1 MRLDQLTKKYPIVAS
16 LTIFIIVTVLTEA
29 PIQSIRNVLAPVTG
43 RVYGDYLTDLIL
55 NALGT
60 ICLLLA
66 AAKVGLG
73 GKLGLKRPRPWRS
86 LLLTWPL
93 VLLTLFFGSEVLFG
107 DVGLVFDPILFVIFA
122 CLYLAIGFLEE
133 VLFRGYVQ
141 GFLMR
146 RWGHS
151 YRGILLSVL
160 VACFIFCGAHLANL
174 VMGRS
179 TLLYAATQV
188 VYTFFFG
195 VYFSALY
202 VRSGSLV
209 PGIVLHTIF
218 NFANNLDAFA
228 PGAPPRSEIVRSVT
242 PEAAFAGIL
251 ITLPLLLCGLFYLR
265 RSRVQLPAAGGP
277 DCI

>member
-1 MRLDQLTKKYPIVAS
+1 MKLDQLTKKYPIVAS
-16 LTIFIIVTVLTEA
+16 LTIFVTMTVLTEA
-29 PIQSIRNVLAPVTG
+29 PIQSIRGVLAPVTG
-43 RVYGDYLTDLIL
+43 RLYGDYLTDLIL
-55 NALGT
+55 NASGA

-73 GKLGLKRPRPWRS
+73 GKLGLKKPRPWQS

-93 VLLTLFFGSEVLFG
+93 VLLALLCGSDVFLG
-107 DVGLVFDPILFVIFA
+107 DAGLVFAPVLFVILA
-122 CLYLAIGFLEE
+122 CLYLAIGFFEE
-133 VLFRGYVQ
+133 ILFRGYVQ

-160 VACFIFCGAHLANL
+160 VVCLIFCGAHLVNL

-179 TLLYAATQV
+179 TLLYAAMQV

-202 VRSGSLV
+202 VRSGSLI

-218 NFANNLDAFA
+218 NFANNLGAFA
-228 PGAPPRSEIVRSVT
+228 PGAQPRSEMVRSAT
-242 PEAAFAGIL
+242 PEAAFTGIL

-265 RSRVQLPAAGGP
+265 KSRVQLPAADGP
-277 DCI
+277 EG